1 MLKILNDFMAT
12 LFKVLHC
19 LICGSHQEQKNEI
32 WRCWMWHGIKMRNLI
47 CSSTAASIMTCL
59 LVYARFQVNA
69 QSLETVR
76 IQVEPQ
82 SVVSRIS
89 PDFVGLGYESSAVA
103 QSNYFSAENAT
114 LIQLY
119 RNLNPHGL
127 IRIGGCA
134 SDNTQYVPDGTPV
147 ARDFRQVSIINHKDL
162 VNLGEFARATGWKVM
177 WGLNLGHGTKVEA
190 VKEAAAVDA
199 ALGSQLQSFQVG
211 NEVEGLP
218 NVKHDYAAYHT
229 LYLDYKDGIRA
240 VLPNAPF
247 SGPDSVGHWDF
258 ITNFVSNEADDMKLL
273 TQHYYCSDAHDPKA
287 SIEKM
292 LTHDN
297 RFETRLKAL
306 EQLCRVNGIGGY
318 RINEVNSFSSGGKPG
333 VSDTFASALWVL
345 DYMFMLASCGCDG
358 VNMETDINHL
368 AFVSHYSPIVHDT
381 AMNCSARPEY
391 YGMLAFAMAGK
402 GDLLKLNL
410 EKGDINLSAY
420 ATKDDRGFLWFTV
433 VNKDFSRDAAVEVVL
448 PETYKAAASFRL
460 KAPSMESKNQVTF
473 AGTEVS
479 ANGKWK
485 PKSPDKVTVD
495 GGAARLIVPH
505 ASAVVLRLSQ

>member
-1 MLKILNDFMAT
+1 MPHLASVFITAIWF
-12 LFKVLHC
+12 VC
-19 LICGSHQEQKNEI
+19 LQ
-32 WRCWMWHGIKMRNLI
+32 MRVDAEN
-47 CSSTAASIMTCL
+47 
-59 LVYARFQVNA
+59 
-69 QSLETVR
+69 LETVK
-76 IQVEPQ
+76 IEVDPQ
-82 SVVSRIS
+82 TVVNRIS
-89 PDFVGLGYESSAVA
+89 SDFIGFGYESSAVA
-103 QSNYFSAENAT
+103 QSNYFSAKNVR
-114 LIQLY
+114 LVQLY
-119 RNLNPHGL
+119 RNLTPHGL

-134 SDNTQYVPDGTPV
+134 SDNTQYVADGTPV
-147 ARDFRQVSIINHKDL
+147 ARDFRQVSIINQEDL
-162 VNLGEFARATGWKVM
+162 VDLGEFARATGWKVM
-177 WGLNLGHGTKVEA
+177 WGLNLGHGTAEQAVAEA
-190 VKEAAAVDA
+190 QAVDSV
-199 ALGSQLQSFQVG
+199 LGGQLHSFQVG
-211 NEVEGLP
+211 NEVEALP
-218 NVKHDYAAYHT
+218 NVKGDYAKYHA
-229 LYLDYKDGIRA
+229 LYLNFKGGIRA

-247 SGPDSVGHWDF
+247 SGPDSIGHWDF
-258 ITNFVSNEADDMKLL
+258 VTNFVSNEANDMKLL

-306 EQLCRVNGIGGY
+306 EQLCRDNGIRGY

-345 DYMFMLASCGCDG
+345 DYMFMLVSCGCDG

-381 AMNCSARPEY
+381 VMNCSARPEY

-410 EKGDINLSAY
+410 DRGDINLSAY
-420 ATKDDRGFLWFTV
+420 ATKDDRGFLWVTV

-473 AGTEVS
+473 AGAEVS

-495 GGAARLIVPH
+495 GGAAHLLVSH
-505 ASAVVLRLSQ
+505 ASAVVLRLSH